1 MQHNSFETLIGL
13 IVVAAFA
20 ALFYFIYMSTGQ
32 AGINGYEVRASF
44 SSVDGVSPGT
54 DVRVNGIKI
63 GTVSSMTLDP
73 RNYEAV
79 LHMTIRGDV
88 RLPDDSSVKVTQA
101 GLLGANYLAVNP
113 GGSDRMLASGGV
125 ITNTQ
130 GSIDLMGLL
139 GRFIYGN
146 SGSK

>member
-1 MQHNSFETLIGL
+1 MPNSTFETLVGAV
-13 IVVAAFA
+13 VVAASA
-20 ALFYFIYMSTGQ
+20 AVFYLVYAS
-32 AGINGYEVRASF
+32 AGHAGLYGYDVHAEF

-54 DVRVNGIKI
+54 DVRLNGIKI
-63 GTVSSMTLDP
+63 GTVASMDLDP

-79 LHMTIRGDV
+79 LHLTIRDDV
-88 RLPDDSSVKVTQA
+88 KLPDDSSVKVTQA
-101 GLLGANYLAVNP
+101 GILGGYYLAVNP
-113 GGSDRMLASGGV
+113 GGSDRMLASGGQ

-146 SGSK
+146 SGGK